1 MPPTPPK
8 GLAADPDDSRGFLNQ
23 PPPVSQISA
32 GLLVWLLVVFP
43 RPMAAQNV
51 TATGIDADLDG
62 ALTGIAVS
70 VSPHAQIMHGGEAFE
85 SLNRGHGA
93 SAALTAYLGQRYAL
107 RGRFAATRNGEG
119 YTGTPDRTTTL
130 DVLVEVRWILKV
142 VGLELEAGPT
152 FGYAR
157 MSRPLYVLP
166 IHGFVA
172 GLGVGAS
179 RPLIGGFSVIF
190 GVDASW
196 TSFSDP
202 PIALPAPQGF
212 ERDAKGNRVLATIGL
227 SHRWSTN

>member
-1 MPPTPPK
+1 M
-8 GLAADPDDSRGFLNQ
+8 ASSRPL
-23 PPPVSQISA
+23 
-32 GLLVWLLVVFP
+32 
-43 RPMAAQNV
+43 AAQNV
-51 TATGIDADLDG
+51 RTTGIDADLDG
-62 ALTGIAVS
+62 GLTGIAVS
-70 VSPHAQIMHGGEAFE
+70 VAPHAQIMLGGEAFE

-119 YTGTPDRTTTL
+119 YTGDPDRTTTL
-130 DVLVEVRWILKV
+130 DVLVEVRWILNV

-157 MSRPLYVLP
+157 MSRPVYVLP
-166 IHGFVA
+166 ILGFAV

-179 RPLIGGFSVIF
+179 RPLIGGFSVLF

-202 PIALPAPQGF
+202 PIVLEPAPPGF
-212 ERDAKGNRVLATIGL
+212 ERDAEGNRLSLSLGL
-227 SHRWSTN
+227 SHRWSLD